1 MKNENFTLYA
11 LCKNEEKATFF
22 LYALCKEE
30 RK

>member
-1 MKNENFTLYA
+1 MKNKNFTLYA
-11 LCKNEEKATFF
+11 LCKNEEKTTFF